1 MKVLVVIG
9 QCLKVNSSA
18 NIAHCAYI
26 QGLIDN
32 GANVDLLT
40 GSDEGQIVD
49 SNIII
54 PKVDN
59 VYEYSTL
66 SLYERISGLK
76 NKVNNSKVNR
86 TSSQNSK
93 IQHKYG
99 IKQFLK
105 QKIRDLYGIHGQVIV
120 WYRRARKFNVKKK
133 YDLIISLSYP
143 MTSHLLVKVL
153 RKRKQ
158 IIGKKWIQIWEDPW
172 SLDLVNTNKNKRTKD
187 EELKLLKAADE
198 IVYVSP
204 ITLEYQKKLFH
215 NEKNKMK
222 WYPLPCYMKDND
234 YKYISSNE
242 KKDIVFGYFGDYMP
256 TVRNLKPFY
265 SVMASKTNCTYICGS
280 PNDLFK
286 STHNIH
292 IYPRLSLDRLR
303 EYEEKTSIII
313 VLCNLHGGQIPGK
326 IYQYSTSSKIILLI
340 LDGSEEEKEKIK
352 NYFEKYERF
361 IFCENTVE
369 DISKTIDYIIEDY
382 SKLIKNAKSIYD
394 FTPKNIVKQILEN

>member
-1 MKVLVVIG
+1 MMEVLVVIG

-59 VYEYSTL
+59 IYEYSTL

-86 TSSQNSK
+86 TSSQSSK
-93 IQHKYG
+93 MQHKYG

-204 ITLEYQKKLFH
+204 ITL
-215 NEKNKMK
+215 
-222 WYPLPCYMKDND
+222 
-234 YKYISSNE
+234 
-242 KKDIVFGYFGDYMP
+242 VGDYMP

>member
-1 MKVLVVIG
+1 
-9 QCLKVNSSA
+9 
-18 NIAHCAYI
+18 
-26 QGLIDN
+26 
-32 GANVDLLT
+32 
-40 GSDEGQIVD
+40 
-49 SNIII
+49 
-54 PKVDN
+54 
-59 VYEYSTL
+59 
-66 SLYERISGLK
+66 
-76 NKVNNSKVNR
+76 
-86 TSSQNSK
+86 
-93 IQHKYG
+93 
-99 IKQFLK
+99 
-105 QKIRDLYGIHGQVIV
+105 
-120 WYRRARKFNVKKK
+120 
-133 YDLIISLSYP
+133 
-143 MTSHLLVKVL
+143 
-153 RKRKQ
+153 
-158 IIGKKWIQIWEDPW
+158 
-172 SLDLVNTNKNKRTKD
+172 
-187 EELKLLKAADE
+187 
-198 IVYVSP
+198 
-204 ITLEYQKKLFH
+204 
-215 NEKNKMK
+215 MK

-361 IFCENTVE
+361 IFCENIVE
-369 DISKTIDYIIEDY
+369 DISKTIDYIIEFIEAMV
-382 SKLIKNAKSIYD
+382 KEKTTIISIFASLYD
-394 FTPKNIVKQILEN
+394 